1 MSTGGAPGGRR
12 GHRRDDGTAETRD
25 PRRPS
30 DLRTPALVVLA
41 VASLLEGYASLGT
54 IDAATFVVR
63 PAGAALFALGCLALA
78 IGLTRPSPG
87 ERRTSAERYLLCA
100 SALLAAITLAIVI
113 GIPGLGQET
122 AGASDLLVAITALI
136 AAGAGERRS
145 VRRRHAADHPSRVP
159 TETVASAR
167 RAHTTAVAPGHFGRS
182 FR

>member
-1 MSTGGAPGGRR
+1 M
-12 GHRRDDGTAETRD
+12 
-25 PRRPS
+25 
-30 DLRTPALVVLA
+30 LA

-87 ERRTSAERYLLCA
+87 ERRASAERYLLCA
-100 SALLAAITLAIVI
+100 SALLAAITLAMVI

-136 AAGAGERRS
+136 AAGAGERRC

-159 TETVASAR
+159 TETVASAS
-167 RAHTTAVAPGHFGRS
+167 RAHAAAVAPHHFGRS